1 MIIEEITMFFANSIL
16 TKSIVSMF
24 IISFALSVVVGFVN
38 VEAPYAK
45 NFQVHLDSW
54 NSNVLSFTGS
64 ADIYYKNPQAWSNLG
79 YKGSI
84 NNFPSFDTYWHN
96 QIGKTFSYA
105 GVNVKLVDISI
116 TPTYHASQGYDHLQ
130 FTIKLQQ
137 V

>member
-1 MIIEEITMFFANSIL
+1 MFFANTIL
-16 TKSIVSMF
+16 TKSIVGML
-24 IISFALSVVVGFVN
+24 IIGLAISAVSGIVSIQ
-38 VEAPYAK
+38 APYAK
-45 NFQVHLDSW
+45 NFQVRLDSW
-54 NSNVLSFTGS
+54 NGNILSFTGS

-105 GVNVKLVDISI
+105 GVNVKLLDISI
-116 TPTYHASQGYDHLQ
+116 TPTYHGSQGYDHLQ